1 MSAKEALL
9 EELNQQ
15 PDAVARKLLDYLH
28 SLVPASQSAI
38 QQGHFGS
45 YWTRYYGAFDS
56 EVWEE
61 SAGQPFEKREDW

>member
-9 EELNQQ
+9 RELNQQ

-28 SLVPASQSAI
+28 SLVPASQSGGA
-38 QQGHFGS
+38 QGHFGS

-56 EVWEE
+56 EAWEE
-61 SAGQPFEKREDW
+61 PAEQPLEKREDW